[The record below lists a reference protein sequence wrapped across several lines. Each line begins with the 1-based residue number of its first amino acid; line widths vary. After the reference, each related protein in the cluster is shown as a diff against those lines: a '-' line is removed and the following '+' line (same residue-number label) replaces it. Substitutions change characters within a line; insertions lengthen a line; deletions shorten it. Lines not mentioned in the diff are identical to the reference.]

1 MRSNAVIDFIIS
13 KIPVQNRRI
22 CPIFYTGGSCA
33 CMGCIHKEVTIE
45 EFEAWKER
53 WGFCEHCLRF
63 NEKVSNNNKNKKEKV

>member
-1 MRSNAVIDFIIS
+1 
-13 KIPVQNRRI
+13 
-22 CPIFYTGGSCA
+22 
-33 CMGCIHKEVTIE
+33 MGCIHKEVTIE